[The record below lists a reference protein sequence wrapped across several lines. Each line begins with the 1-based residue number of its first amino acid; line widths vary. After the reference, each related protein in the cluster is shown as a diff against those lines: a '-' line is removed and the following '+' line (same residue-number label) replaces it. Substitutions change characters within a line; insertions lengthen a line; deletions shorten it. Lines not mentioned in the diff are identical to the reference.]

1 MAYAV
6 AFCVGEGGRV
16 IVILIEL
23 FVALTGLIAVWFMAT
38 TILEAIILCLV
49 VLVAMIVIFGV
60 IELFRK

>member
-1 MAYAV
+1 M
-6 AFCVGEGGRV
+6 
-16 IVILIEL
+16 ILIEL